1 MLGGWRVGLGW
12 RALAWAW
19 VCEVLLRC
27 VGVPCTFRWCRGV
40 LSACGVV
47 LPLLSFLP
55 AGPAPSCCSWLCSC
69 CRRLLHSCLGS
80 CLCFSFGRPQSYE
93 SALRTAASD
102 EHFCKPFFFFTQ
114 SLKQS
119 ACRSNSLT
127 KRQRRR
133 SPLDSSLS
141 AIFDEGKVPRNV
153 RAALANLDVWAWR
166 RKGQTKWQSAGA
178 DQNAPNKPK
187 QGPPASQRRSQVAR
201 SLPRGVPGKRV
212 LLHTCHQDKRSRRQN
227 FQPCRVL
234 TGGRRGVPH

>member
-27 VGVPCTFRWCRGV
+27 VGRALHVPFVPWCLVCVRGRSSFALFCLLVLLRLAAAGSAPAAVASCTRVWGRVCVSRLVAHRVTRV
-40 LSACGVV
+40 L
-47 LPLLSFLP
+47 F
-55 AGPAPSCCSWLCSC
+55 APQ
-69 CRRLLHSCLGS
+69 RLMSI
-80 CLCFSFGRPQSYE
+80 F
-93 SALRTAASD
+93 ASL
-102 EHFCKPFFFFTQ
+102 FFFTQ

-141 AIFDEGKVPRNV
+141 AILNEGKVPRNV

-227 FQPCRVL
+227 SQPCRVL